1 MSWLSRFLER
11 TRPNWIRCLT
21 LALFGIVVRLPALS
35 GDLIWDDASLIRD
48 NPFSKSPLLIPE
60 AFRHYL
66 ALDGSSPHYRPIQNI
81 SYFLDYVIWNNDP
94 FGYHLSNLIWHVGSG
109 LLLYFLLLRL
119 FEPFRDRFAGRPNVI
134 SGAAF
139 FVALFWVVHPVH
151 SAAVDYISG
160 RADSLAFF
168 FASAAWLVYLR
179 ARPVGPILPRFA
191 LYLAAAILALVSL
204 CARETGCIW
213 LVLFVFY
220 LFAFDRQSP
229 WRFKSIVSAVVVCL
243 AGIYAGLRR
252 LPSEHLLSPAQDA
265 SSLGERAILMVRAL
279 GDYAQLM
286 VFPWNLH
293 VERTVRLTESG
304 TANWRALLTTNYL
317 SVMGVAFAALLL
329 AGALRKG
336 KGQPIRLLGAAW
348 FVLGYLP
355 ISNLFP
361 LNATVAEH
369 WLYLP
374 SVGLLIFVAGCWQE
388 APPSWRR
395 VGVAFGCV
403 AMLGLSVRSFV
414 RSGDWLNAET
424 FYRHTL
430 AAGSAKNRVALNLAQ
445 TYAARE
451 DYPKAE
457 ALLRKLVESD
467 PNYAMAQNAL
477 GHLLLRE
484 GKTAEAEKLF
494 AQTVAAD
501 VKPTA
506 SKEPRSWIAALNLA
520 YIKYSA
526 HDSAG
531 ALAILD
537 NARTEYPETW
547 RLINL
552 ESEILRADG
561 KSEKALALVEQ
572 FRENHWWHCA
582 AAIEAGRIH
591 LEQHRFA
598 EAEAAL
604 RRASWLDIHDA
615 DSLNL
620 IAAMNIGQNRLE
632 AAWESQR
639 RAVRR
644 QPDQPRQ
651 YLLLADVLEKMG
663 RHEAAQ
669 AALAQLR
676 ALQALAQSQSPNTVL
691 D

>member
-1 MSWLSRFLER
+1 MSLSSRVLER
-11 TRPNWIRCLT
+11 TRPIWIRCLI
-21 LALFGIVVRLPALS
+21 LALFSIAVRFPALS
-35 GDLIWDDASLIRD
+35 GELIWDDASLTRD
-48 NPFSKSPLLIPE
+48 NPFIKSPLLIPE
-60 AFRHYL
+60 TFRHYL
-66 ALDGSSPHYRPIQNI
+66 ALDGSSTHYRPIQNI
-81 SYFLDYVIWNNDP
+81 SYFFDYLFWNTDP
-94 FGYHLSNLIWHVGSG
+94 FGFHLSNLLWHTGSG

-119 FEPFRDRFAGRPNVI
+119 FEPFRHRFADRPNLF

-139 FVALFWVVHPVH
+139 FVALFWIVHPVN

-168 FASAAWLVYLR
+168 FAAAAWLIYLK
-179 ARPVGPILPRFA
+179 ARSVGARVSRFPLHLCAAAFA
-191 LYLAAAILALVSL
+191 LVCL
-204 CARETGCIW
+204 CSRESGCIW
-213 LVLFVFY
+213 MLLFLFY
-220 LFAFDRQSP
+220 LFAFDRESSR
-229 WRFKSIVSAVVVCL
+229 RFKSIVAAVCIGL
-243 AGIYAGLRR
+243 IAIYAGLRQ
-252 LPSEHLLSPAQDA
+252 LPSEHLLQPVGNGLPFGD
-265 SSLGERAILMVRAL
+265 RAILMLRAL
-279 GDYAQLM
+279 GDYGQLM

-293 VERTVRLTESG
+293 MERTVRFIDGATSS
-304 TANWRALLTTNYL
+304 WRTLWASHYL
-317 SVMGVAFAALLL
+317 SILGVLAAAVLLY
-329 AGALRKG
+329 GALRKG
-336 KGQPIRLLGAAW
+336 KAQPIRILGIAW
-348 FVLGYLP
+348 FILAYLP

-374 SVGLLIFVAGCWQE
+374 SVGFLIFIAGCWLE
-388 APPSWRR
+388 WPARSRILL
-395 VGVAFGCV
+395 ATLGCV
-403 AMLGLSVRSFV
+403 ALLGLSARSFI
-414 RSGDWLNAET
+414 RSGDWLNPET
-424 FYRHTL
+424 FYRQSL
-430 AAGSAKNRVALNLAQ
+430 AAGGAKTRIALNLAQ
-445 TYAARE
+445 TYADRG

-457 ALLRKLVESD
+457 VLLRKLATSD
-467 PNYAMAQNAL
+467 PNDAMAQNAL

-484 GKTAEAEKLF
+484 GKTEEAEPVF
-494 AQTVAAD
+494 ARIASVSRQTIAGQ
-501 VKPTA
+501 
-506 SKEPRSWIAALNLA
+506 PRTWIAALNLA

-526 HDSAG
+526 HDSPG

-537 NARTEYPETW
+537 HARTEYPETW
-547 RLINL
+547 RLISL

-582 AAIEAGRIH
+582 AAIEAGRIY

-620 IAAMNIGQNRLE
+620 IAAMNIGENRLE

-651 YLLLADVLEKMG
+651 YLLLADVLEKLG
-663 RHEAAQ
+663 RHEEAQ
-669 AALAQLR
+669 AALAQLHS
-676 ALQALAQSQSPNTVL
+676 LQALAQAQSPKTIL